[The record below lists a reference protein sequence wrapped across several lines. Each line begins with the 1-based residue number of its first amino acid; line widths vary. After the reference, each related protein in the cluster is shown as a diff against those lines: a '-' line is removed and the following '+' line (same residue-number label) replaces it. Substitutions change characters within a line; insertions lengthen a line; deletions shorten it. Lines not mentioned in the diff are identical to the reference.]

1 MPPGLTIVPVI
12 APAFGARDVSF
23 VKGRRM
29 IGLGTLINIG
39 LIVAGGLIGLM
50 GGRFITPRI
59 QDTLMKASGVCVM
72 FVGLAGTMQKMLVVQ
87 NGTITT
93 QGSAMMIVSFALG
106 SLIGEAADFETRIE
120 SMGTWLR
127 DKTGNAGDNRFV
139 DGFVST
145 SLTVCV
151 GAMAIV
157 GSIQDG
163 ILGDWSTLALKGALD
178 CVIVCAMAASLGKG
192 CIFSALPVGIFQ
204 GTITL
209 MARFI
214 QPIMTE
220 AALVDLSLVGSMLIF
235 CVGVNLIWEHTFK
248 PANMLPAV
256 VVAVVCAFFGL

>member
-1 MPPGLTIVPVI
+1 
-12 APAFGARDVSF
+12 
-23 VKGRRM
+23 
-29 IGLGTLINIG
+29 
-39 LIVAGGLIGLM
+39 
-50 GGRFITPRI
+50 
-59 QDTLMKASGVCVM
+59 
-72 FVGLAGTMQKMLVVQ
+72 
-87 NGTITT
+87 
-93 QGSAMMIVSFALG
+93 
-106 SLIGEAADFETRIE
+106 
-120 SMGTWLR
+120 
-127 DKTGNAGDNRFV
+127 
-139 DGFVST
+139 
-145 SLTVCV
+145 
-151 GAMAIV
+151 MAIV

-256 VVAVVCAFFGL
+256 VVAVVCAFSGL